1 MITNRN
7 ESAAARDLERCRAE
21 IPASAALLAVLEGHP
36 DDFEYRPVESGFD
49 FACRREVDGRPNR
62 AVVKVFTIPD
72 GPMKGQAAAFFYKGS
87 QVPFGRE
94 RFSYGVCIIPG
105 ADASPEEMKGWLDFA
120 ASGFDPDI
128 RPPKLRRAFTFTVP
142 D

>member
-1 MITNRN
+1 MITNQN
-7 ESAAARDLERCRAE
+7 EPDAARALDRCRAE
-21 IPASAALLAVLEGHP
+21 IPASEAFLKALQGHP
-36 DDFEYRPVESGFD
+36 DPFECRPVGSGFD
-49 FACRREVDGRPNR
+49 FASLREVDGRPNR

-87 QVPFGRE
+87 LVPFGRE

-105 ADASPEEMKGWLDFA
+105 ADASPAEMKGWLDFA